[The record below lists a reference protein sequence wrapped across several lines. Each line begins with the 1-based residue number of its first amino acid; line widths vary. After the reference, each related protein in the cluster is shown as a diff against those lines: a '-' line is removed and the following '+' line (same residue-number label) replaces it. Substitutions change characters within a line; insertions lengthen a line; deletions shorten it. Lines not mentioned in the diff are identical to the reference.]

1 MVTTEW
7 AVRVERLARARRLVV
22 ERVLETDGS
31 VLAFG
36 YRDGRSLVLKLV
48 KRQGDECR
56 AGVVL
61 AAFDGRGVVRV
72 YEHNAGATL
81 MERASPGHSL
91 VGMAVGG
98 ADDEA
103 TTLLAATIATMT
115 PEAVF
120 DGIPTVEDWGSGFDR
135 YVARGDTQ
143 IESTLLSKA
152 RSLYRELCRS
162 QRSVRLLHGDLH
174 HDNVLFDLERGWLAI
189 DPKGVVGE
197 LEYEIGAALRNPVE
211 RPELFA
217 DPVVIQRRVNR
228 FCDAL
233 GLRADRV
240 LAWAFAQAVLS
251 AIWATEDEPAKPTVH
266 SSLRLAEALAP
277 TIDHVL
283 DY

>member
-1 MVTTEW
+1 MGTTEW
-7 AVRVERLARARRLVV
+7 AVHVERLARARRLVV

-48 KRQGDECR
+48 KHQGDECR
-56 AGVVL
+56 AGAVL
-61 AAFDGRGVVRV
+61 AAFGGRGVVRV
-72 YEHNAGATL
+72 YQHDAGATL

-91 VGMAVGG
+91 AAMAVDG

-115 PEAVF
+115 PEALF
-120 DGIPTVEDWGSGFDR
+120 DGNPTAEDWGSGFDR
-135 YVARGDTQ
+135 YLASGDTQ
-143 IESTLLSKA
+143 IESALLSKA

-174 HDNVLFDLERGWLAI
+174 HDNVVFDRERGWLAI

-251 AIWATEDEPAKPTVH
+251 AIWAIEDEPARPTVH
-266 SSLRLAEALAP
+266 SSLHLAEALGKMG
-277 TIDHVL
+277 L
-283 DY
+283 ESR